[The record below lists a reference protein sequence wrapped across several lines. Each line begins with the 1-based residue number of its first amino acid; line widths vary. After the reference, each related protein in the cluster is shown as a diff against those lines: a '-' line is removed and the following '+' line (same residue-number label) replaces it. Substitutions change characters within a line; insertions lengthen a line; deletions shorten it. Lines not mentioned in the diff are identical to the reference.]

1 MEEMTMRSGLQKT
14 TLIWAAVSF
23 FAGLIIGLV
32 VLGWWI
38 WPVHW
43 INAAPRHLRADY
55 KQDYLIMAVEAY
67 AYTHDAA
74 AAQWRFQ
81 GLGEDGE
88 ALLAALEQHP
98 PKGVNAKDIKAFEAA
113 LKKAPS
119 PAATPATGNI
129 APSPSTTSAAGKATP
144 SPAAP
149 PSTRKKKSGL
159 AIVLLICG
167 IGVLILVAAAL
178 GFFFL
183 NKHKAKAPVTA
194 AQRAEAI
201 RASIKPTDYAAEGM
215 GEPLTQFMTTYV
227 HGDDL
232 YDDSFS
238 IDAPNGEFLG
248 ECGVGIGDTVGTGE
262 PKNVT
267 AFEVWIFD
275 KNDIQTITKVLMTEN
290 AFNDPAT
297 RQRLSAK
304 GDPVMAEPNG
314 EVVLETD
321 HLRMVARVIDMA
333 YGQDATSGTQ
343 YFERMTLEL
352 AIWQKENTG
361 EQTVA

>member
-1 MEEMTMRSGLQKT
+1 MEETTVRSGLQKT
-14 TLIWAAVSF
+14 TLIWIAVSF

-98 PKGVNAKDIKAFEAA
+98 PKGLSAKDIKAFEAA
-113 LKKAPS
+113 LKTAPS
-119 PAATPATGNI
+119 TSATPA
-129 APSPSTTSAAGKATP
+129 AGSATP
-144 SPAAP
+144 SPTTQP
-149 PSTRKKKSGL
+149 QTKKKKSGL
-159 AIVLLICG
+159 AIVLLLCG
-167 IGVLILVAAAL
+167 IGVLILVAVAL
-178 GFFFL
+178 GFFL
-183 NKHKAKAPVTA
+183 LSKRKSKEPVTA

-275 KNDIQTITKVLMTEN
+275 KNDIQTITKVLMTEK
-290 AFNDPAT
+290 AFNDPAI

-314 EVVLETD
+314 EVILETD

-333 YGQDATSGTQ
+333 YGQDATSDAQ